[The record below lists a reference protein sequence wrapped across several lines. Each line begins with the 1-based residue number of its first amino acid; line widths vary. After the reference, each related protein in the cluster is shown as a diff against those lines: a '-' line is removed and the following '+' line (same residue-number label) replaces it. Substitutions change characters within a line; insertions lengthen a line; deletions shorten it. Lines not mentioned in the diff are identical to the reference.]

1 MKNLEKILEF
11 YRKTSPYTD
20 LGFYKEFAKNLP
32 DDIKELCLLQ
42 RHQIIHPVNL
52 MDETRQ
58 DKNSFYGDMTQIPE
72 TRLIFEDDIFPTAQ
86 SVLAELLR
94 KDEKY
99 DRKRE
104 IQNKVH
110 TTCRSQATL
119 LVAILKAKGIPARA
133 RSGFAEYCENEGI
146 YWDHWI
152 TEYFDETSRKWQLAD
167 ADCCCNDI
175 NFNPYNMPREKFLF
189 GAKAWLGMRKKE
201 FKEEQICYASKL
213 VTKGLKAAIR
223 GLFYD
228 FHCLMNDE
236 IIFLHMPKYIREK
249 NFELSEEEYQ
259 ELDQLAELM
268 LNSDENFEK
277 LQEIWE
283 NNLKFRIMSG
293 ALN

>member
-1 MKNLEKILEF
+1 MKNLEEILEF
-11 YRKTSPYTD
+11 YKQTSAYMD
-20 LGFYKEFAKNLP
+20 LGFYQEFAKKLPENL
-32 DDIKELCLLQ
+32 KELCLLQ

-58 DKNSFYGDMTQIPE
+58 DKNSFYGDMTKIPE
-72 TRLIFEDDIFPTAQ
+72 TRLIFEDDIFPIAQ

-94 KDEKY
+94 KDSKY
-99 DRKRE
+99 DMKRE

-110 TTCRSQATL
+110 VTCRCQAIL
-119 LVAILKAKGIPARA
+119 LVSILKAKGIPARA
-133 RSGFAEYCENEGI
+133 RSGFAEYFKNDGI

-152 TEYFDETSRKWQLAD
+152 TEFYDGKNGKWILAD
-167 ADCCCNDI
+167 ADGCCDDI
-175 NFNPYNMPREKFLF
+175 DFNPFDMPREKFLF
-189 GAKAWLGMRKKE
+189 GAKAWLGMRRKE
-201 FKEEQICYASKL
+201 FKEEQICYASDP
-213 VTKGLKAAIR
+213 VTTGLKAAIR

-236 IIFLHMPKYIREK
+236 IIFLHMPNYIRKK

-259 ELDQLAELM
+259 ELDELAELM
-268 LNSDENFEK
+268 LNPNENFEK

-283 NNLKFRIMSG
+283 IKLKFRIMSG

>member
-1 MKNLEKILEF
+1 MENLEKVLEF
-11 YRKTSPYTD
+11 YKQTSCYTD
-20 LGFYKEFAKNLP
+20 LGFYKDFVKKLP

-42 RHQIIHPVNL
+42 RHQIIHPCNL
-52 MDETRQ
+52 IDETRQ
-58 DKNSFYGDMTQIPE
+58 NKNSFYGDMTKIPE

-86 SVLAELLR
+86 SIFAELLR
-94 KDEKY
+94 KNPNYEKN
-99 DRKRE
+99 RE
-104 IQNKVH
+104 IENKVH
-110 TTCRSQATL
+110 VTCRCQAIL
-119 LVAILKAKGIPARA
+119 LASILKAKGIATRA
-133 RSGFAEYCENEGI
+133 RSGFAEYTENKGI

-152 TEYFDETSRKWQLAD
+152 TEYFDRNSKKWQLAD

-175 NFNPYNMPREKFLF
+175 NFNPYNLPREKFLF
-189 GAKAWLGMRKKE
+189 GANAWLALRKKE
-201 FKEEQICYASKL
+201 IKEDEICYASDP

-236 IIFLHMPKYIREK
+236 IIFLHMPKYVREK

-259 ELDQLAELM
+259 ELDKLAELM
-268 LNSDENFEK
+268 LNPDENFEK
-277 LQEIWE
+277 LQEVWE